1 MKINPDQIKQIQ
13 DQNQQQEKLKAKQT
27 DDFARFLEQEL
38 TPEKRSPDSSAAVHL
53 DQSRMQTLHTQLKTQ
68 GLEQISNQSESEF
81 MDRLEQILGQWENY
95 SQQLQ
100 EEQHL
105 RQSYAT
111 LQDISREIENLKQNS
126 SVSTLNPELE
136 NLLSELEIMSITE
149 EIKFNRG
156 DYL

>member
-126 SVSTLNPELE
+126 SVSTQNPELE